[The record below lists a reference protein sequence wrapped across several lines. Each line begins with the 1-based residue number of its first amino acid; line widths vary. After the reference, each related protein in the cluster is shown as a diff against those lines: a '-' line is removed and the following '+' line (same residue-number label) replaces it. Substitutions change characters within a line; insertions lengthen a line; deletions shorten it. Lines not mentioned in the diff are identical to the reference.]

1 VILYA
6 SAARLRPGGA
16 VVLAFSAG
24 TGGLLAQTGRTP
36 LIWSAGGAQLAA
48 VPAGIW
54 VSFRTGMLGQSV
66 LLSARSLSMINEAP
80 AGSAAD
86 SPASASATVMKS
98 VNVFLLR
105 SSRPGMM
112 TW

>member
-1 VILYA
+1 
-6 SAARLRPGGA
+6 
-16 VVLAFSAG
+16 
-24 TGGLLAQTGRTP
+24 
-36 LIWSAGGAQLAA
+36 
-48 VPAGIW
+48 
-54 VSFRTGMLGQSV
+54 MLGQSV